1 MPHKNSSVHVFVLTI
16 DGQNSSE
23 AGSEDPGERRKER
36 ERERERERREN
47 RKKRK
52 KKLEESGTSK
62 FNIVHSCTHRDTKEI
77 PTYPVNKLG
86 PSSHHLTVEASHI
99 QIYIKSYQS
108 LAFVASRVEI
118 EREHPA

>member
-1 MPHKNSSVHVFVLTI
+1 MRIL
-16 DGQNSSE
+16 
-23 AGSEDPGERRKER
+23 EREEKRER
-36 ERERERERREN
+36 EREREREERTEKRE
-47 RKKRK
+47 K